1 MLAQG
6 NSVTGLGEQFFGV
19 RRRIGSAGLDRGHAA
34 SQVEG
39 KGPNGDLQS
48 FLQQNATDWK
58 SLTVVSVPMILPPII
73 IVAFLTDAGRRSD
86 GIDCSRWST
95 SISIAS
101 VLPST

>member
-1 MLAQG
+1 M
-6 NSVTGLGEQFFGV
+6 
-19 RRRIGSAGLDRGHAA
+19 
-34 SQVEG
+34 
-39 KGPNGDLQS
+39 QS